1 VGTDRDRRLRRVLA
15 RLALFLAVGASYFAI
30 GVAFL
35 DTDVFLDA
43 TDLFDVDI
51 RRVVHD
57 IARRDAFHY
66 RTKVHPLFVLLFNP
80 LGLAL
85 KHWLVRPRLAAT
97 LLTASAGALSVVL
110 FLELV
115 TRLGVARGRAALW
128 TAVFALSASQVFFG
142 VFPETFAFSAASLLL
157 VFVVFAGERPSRAAT
172 FLASLVSF
180 GVTTVNLGAAFFLA
194 LFRQPPHTA
203 PRKALG
209 RATGFA
215 LAVLAAAVAL
225 SLAQKAYSSMT
236 EVFFLPSSF
245 AEETSYTFLP
255 RDVGSALARAGDLGR
270 SVLFTSLA
278 APCLAV
284 QRPSGAPP
292 VVRFDGWD
300 LRSVAH
306 GIVWTGLLLAG
317 AGAWQR
323 REWRRRPLIRAL
335 ALWLAC
341 NVVLYSFYGQTF
353 FLYSSQWTFAVLAL
367 AASALEDV
375 LVDRWRSLAS
385 LALLATASLQLW
397 ADGRLLLE
405 IHRLY
410 R

>member
-1 VGTDRDRRLRRVLA
+1 VLA
-15 RLALFLAVGASYFAI
+15 RLALFLGVGASYLAI
-30 GVAFL
+30 GMAFL

-85 KHWLVRPRLAAT
+85 KAWLVRPRLVAI
-97 LLTASAGALSVVL
+97 LLTASAGALGVVL
-110 FLELV
+110 FRELV
-115 TRLGVARGRAALW
+115 SRLGVARGRAALW

-157 VFVVFAGERPSRAAT
+157 VFVVFAGERPGRAAT

-180 GVTTVNLGAAFFLA
+180 GVTTVNLGAAFLLA
-194 LFRQPPHTA
+194 LFRKPLHTPP
-203 PRKALG
+203 R
-209 RATGFA
+209 RAFSRAVAFT

-225 SLAQKAYSSMT
+225 SLAQKAYSPMT

-245 AEETSYTFLP
+245 AEEASYTFRP
-255 RDVGSALARAGDLGR
+255 RDAGSALARAADLGR

-278 APCLAV
+278 APPLAV
-284 QRPSGAPP
+284 QRPSGVPP

-300 LRSVAH
+300 ARAVAH
-306 GIVWTGLLLAG
+306 GVVWTGLLLAG
-317 AGAWQR
+317 AAAWRR
-323 REWRRRPLIRAL
+323 REWRSRPLVGAL
-335 ALWLAC
+335 ALWLAL
-341 NVVLYSFYGQTF
+341 NVALYSFYGQTF

-367 AASALEDV
+367 AASALEEA
-375 LVDRWRSLAS
+375 LEERPQSRWHSLAS
-385 LALLATASLQLW
+385 GALLVTGALQLW
-397 ADGRLLLE
+397 ASTAMLLE